1 MALAS
6 VSLARRSRPLHQYL
20 LGSHAGGIKNLCDST
35 LLDVKSLSIAFPREG
50 GETTVVRGV
59 DLSIAEGE
67 TLAIVG
73 ESGSGKSVTALA
85 ITRLIEHA
93 GGRIAGGSIAL
104 TTRDGGLIDLAR
116 AGHGVMQAL
125 RGREIAMIF
134 QEPVSSLN
142 PVLRIG
148 DQIVEAL
155 LLHQGLSR
163 AAAVEEA
170 RRLLERVRIPEAA
183 RQLERFPFQLSGGMR
198 QRVMIAMALSCRPR
212 LLIADEPTTAL
223 DVTVQAQ
230 VLRLLR
236 RLQRETG
243 MGLIFITHDMGV
255 VAEMADRILVM
266 RSGQKVEEGEA
277 QEIFDSPKHPY
288 TRSLLDAV
296 PLLGSL
302 VEQPLPVPFPECGAQ
317 PVPQATVQEDAP
329 PVLEIENLTTRFD
342 VRRRFRLAGRIH
354 AVEQVTLSVRK
365 GETLAL
371 VGESGCGKST
381 TGRSIIRLEQPLEG
395 EIRVNGHDVTK
406 LDRSRERRLRRDV
419 QYIFQD
425 PFASLNPHLTVGFCI
440 AEPIKTHDL
449 ASGTEI
455 AHRVSTLLEQVGLSA
470 TLADRYPHE
479 LSGGQ
484 RQRVCIARALAS
496 DPSLIIADE
505 AVASL
510 DVSVRVQI
518 INLLMAL
525 QGRLGV
531 SYLFISHDMAVV
543 ERISHRV
550 AVMYL
555 GQIVEIGSRQSVFGN
570 PQHPY
575 TRRLLA
581 AVPIPDPRQRDR
593 SIEMDDS
600 EVPTPLRRIDQPPTV
615 APLLQVGRDHFIARH
630 RVGGLY

>member
-1 MALAS
+1 L
-6 VSLARRSRPLHQYL
+6 
-20 LGSHAGGIKNLCDST
+20 
-35 LLDVKSLSIAFPREG
+35 
-50 GETTVVRGV
+50 

-73 ESGSGKSVTALA
+73 ESGSGKTVTALA
-85 ITRLIEHA
+85 ITRLIEHT
-93 GGRIAGGSIAL
+93 GGRIAGGTTAL
-104 TTRDGGLIDLAR
+104 TTRDGRLIDLAR
-116 AGHGVMQAL
+116 ADQGVVQTL

-134 QEPVSSLN
+134 QEPMSSLN

-148 DQIVEAL
+148 EQIVEAL

-163 AAAVEEA
+163 AAAVDEA
-170 RRLLERVRIPEAA
+170 LELLERVRIPGAA

-236 RLQRETG
+236 GLQCETG

-255 VAEMADRILVM
+255 VAEMADRVLVM
-266 RSGQKVEEGEA
+266 RNGQKMEEGEA
-277 QEIFDSPKHPY
+277 QRIFDSPKHPY
-288 TRSLLDAV
+288 TRTLLDAV

-302 VEQPLPVPFPECGAQ
+302 AGQPLPAPFPERGAQ
-317 PVPQATVQEDAP
+317 PIPQATVREDVP
-329 PVLEIENLTTRFD
+329 PVLEIRNLTTHFD

-354 AVEQVTLSVRK
+354 AVEHVTLSVRK

-395 EIRVNGHDVTK
+395 EIWVSGQDLTK
-406 LDRSRERRLRRDV
+406 LDRQHERHLRRHV
-419 QYIFQD
+419 QYVFQD

-440 AEPIKTHDL
+440 AEPIKTHHL
-449 ASGTEI
+449 ASGIEI
-455 AHRVSTLLEQVGLSA
+455 EHRVSSLLQQVGLSPA
-470 TLADRYPHE
+470 MASRYPQE

-496 DPSLIIADE
+496 TPSLIIADE

-510 DVSVRVQI
+510 DVSVRAQI
-518 INLLMAL
+518 VNLLMAL
-525 QGRLGV
+525 QVQLGL
-531 SYLFISHDMAVV
+531 SYLFISHDMAIV

-555 GQIVEIGSRQSVFGN
+555 GQIVEIGPRQSVFGD
-570 PQHPY
+570 PRHPY
-575 TRRLLA
+575 TRRLLS

-593 SIEMDDS
+593 SIELDDS
-600 EVPTPLRRIDQPPTV
+600 EVPTPLRRLDQPPTV
-615 APLLQVGRDHFIARH
+615 ASLVQVGPDHFVARH